1 MIGHAHQRLC
11 YFQGRAL
18 LGLLLGIAV
27 PLGAQA
33 FWGSAAA
40 QAETQAAT
48 TESAPM
54 NQADQ
59 ADLAKAELDDV
70 AAGDVAANDLNQ
82 GEDGVAPMA
91 DPAANAVPLIPATHG
106 SQFAIG
112 FPETWVI
119 THGETNPHL
128 TATDPAGELAITTEV
143 SWYAQA
149 PGTMVP
155 TLLADIQAKGYTV
168 TLYDAIALDDTTAL
182 RLWLADLPD
191 SESSYAFMTVIGYS
205 DATAVLISRYE
216 TRTNEVDN
224 LLNQIHE
231 SFRRS
236 DPSASPPEAH
246 ESHETHHP

>member
-1 MIGHAHQRLC
+1 MIGHAHHRLC

-18 LGLLLGIAV
+18 LGLILGIAF
-27 PLGAQA
+27 PFGAQA
-33 FWGSAAA
+33 FLGSAVAQEETQLAIA
-40 QAETQAAT
+40 QAVL
-48 TESAPM
+48 M
-54 NQADQ
+54 DRADQ
-59 ADLAKAELDDV
+59 SGLVKSELGEV
-70 AAGDVAANDLNQ
+70 AAGEVAASDLNQ

-91 DPAANAVPLIPATHG
+91 DPAAAPVPLIPATHG

-155 TLLADIQAKGYTV
+155 TLLADIQEKGYTV

-191 SESSYAFMTVIGYS
+191 SELSYAFMTVIGYD
-205 DATAVLISRYE
+205 DATAVLISRYA

-236 DPSASPPEAH
+236 DPNANPPEAH